1 MKKQKLIVRE
11 LNATLLLTFDH
22 ARYKKCVSIFLI
34 YEPGIIL
41 YYVRIRDASDNVI
54 WLYGLNCIYLWTC
67 ENSRKKEKIPDK
79 FVHGMCERVLLVN
92 ATLGYLIARKI
103 LIRLICTDK
112 KYLINNKLFSPPSG
126 IVQRSWNPQKIGCS
140 VCNKTRI
147 RPHIRQVMYIS

>member
-1 MKKQKLIVRE
+1 MKNQKTHCPWI
-11 LNATLLLTFDH
+11 
-22 ARYKKCVSIFLI
+22 KCHPVTNIWPCKIQKMRFYIFI

-112 KYLINNKLFSPPSG
+112 KYLINNKLFGPPSG
-126 IVQRSWNPQKIGCS
+126 IVQRSWNPLKKGC
-140 VCNKTRI
+140 N
-147 RPHIRQVMYIS
+147 